1 MAEPPAAGTEIADA
15 EAADSVRME
24 FLFRSREAG
33 KRQVKPS
40 QDIALIEDQILGGG
54 GGGESSDDSDFVI
67 KDEKKKKKGKDN
79 DDSAASSSSG
89 SSSNDDSS
97 EDRYELALD
106 IAKSNLF

>member
-1 MAEPPAAGTEIADA
+1 MAELPAAGAGVADA

-67 KDEKKKKKGKDN
+67 KEEKKKKGKDN

>member
-1 MAEPPAAGTEIADA
+1 MAELSAAGAGVADA
-15 EAADSVRME
+15 EAVDSVRME

-67 KDEKKKKKGKDN
+67 KEEKKKKGKDN

-97 EDRYELALD
+97 EDRYELTLD
-106 IAKSNLF
+106 IAKSNNVY